1 MDCLLELG
9 CGRRNGKGESAGC
22 DLIMDQNETQIDKA
36 KQRMSPDID
45 RKTEFDLQKPRKMIS
60 NSLLQKSRLFL
71 VTIVL
76 FK

>member
-9 CGRRNGKGESAGC
+9 CGRRNGKGKSAGC
-22 DLIMDQNETQIDKA
+22 DLSMDQSETQIDKA
-36 KQRMSPDID
+36 RHRMSPDID
-45 RKTEFDLQKPRKMIS
+45 RKTEFDLQKPRKLKS
-60 NSLLQKSRLFL
+60 NSLLQKSGLFL

>member
-1 MDCLLELG
+1 M
-9 CGRRNGKGESAGC
+9 C
-22 DLIMDQNETQIDKA
+22 DLIMDQSETQIDKA
-36 KQRMSPDID
+36 KQRMIPDID
-45 RKTEFDLQKPRKMIS
+45 RKTEFDLQKPRKMKS

>member
-1 MDCLLELG
+1 
-9 CGRRNGKGESAGC
+9 
-22 DLIMDQNETQIDKA
+22 MDQSETQIDKA
-36 KQRMSPDID
+36 RHRMSPDID
-45 RKTEFDLQKPRKMIS
+45 RKTEFDLQKPRKMKS

>member
-1 MDCLLELG
+1 MELG
-9 CGRRNGKGESAGC
+9 CGSRNGKGESAGC

-45 RKTEFDLQKPRKMIS
+45 SKTEFGLQKPRKMIS

>member
-1 MDCLLELG
+1 MELG

-45 RKTEFDLQKPRKMIS
+45 SKTEFDLQKPRKMKS

>member
-1 MDCLLELG
+1 
-9 CGRRNGKGESAGC
+9 
-22 DLIMDQNETQIDKA
+22 MDQNETQIDKA

-45 RKTEFDLQKPRKMIS
+45 SKTEFDLQKPRKMKS